1 MKSAHSIQ
9 DYLDVI
15 RKGIKSKFKDG
26 KPKKVVIVG
35 AGMAGLV
42 AGYELKRAGHIPV
55 ILEAQQRVGG
65 RVYTLRQPFTEGL
78 YAEVGAMRIPRAH
91 SLTLEY
97 ISKFGLL
104 TNDFTMDNPNA
115 YYFIGGKKVRAS
127 EANANPALLGFD
139 VADHEKEFT
148 AGQMYMKAIQP
159 LLDMLEKNGDMAWD
173 EIVAKYDQYSTREFL
188 ELNGW
193 SEGMIEMYGLLA
205 NQEAVM
211 NSSFLEL
218 FREDSGN
225 Y

>member
-1 MKSAHSIQ
+1 MKPAHSIQ

-15 RKGIKSKFKDG
+15 RNGIKSKFSEG

-55 ILEAQQRVGG
+55 IIEAQQRIGG

-91 SLTLEY
+91 KLTLEY
-97 ISKFGLL
+97 IEKFSLK

-115 YYFIGGKKVRAS
+115 YYFIGGQKVRTS

-139 VADHEKEFT
+139 
-148 AGQMYMKAIQP
+148 I
-159 LLDMLEKNGDMAWD
+159 
-173 EIVAKYDQYSTREFL
+173 
-188 ELNGW
+188 
-193 SEGMIEMYGLLA
+193 SE
-205 NQEAVM
+205 Q
-211 NSSFLEL
+211 
-218 FREDSGN
+218 
-225 Y
+225 